1 MMPAMD
7 GFQLLEAL
15 KGDDRWRHIPVVM
28 LTARADMRDKL
39 RALRTGVD
47 DYLLKPFEED
57 ELLARIDNL
66 LKNYAGRSPVQR
78 RPSTVARPSSV
89 VTAEDQAWLEAFEVV
104 VEKRLGDFNLT
115 AEMLAEDMAM
125 SRAPFFRYLKRL
137 TGLTPAQYL
146 DEARF
151 QKARRLLEHR
161 EVSSVKAAA
170 YTVGFRQVK
179 HFSQNYKK
187 RFGKLPSESVA

>member
-1 MMPAMD
+1 
-7 GFQLLEAL
+7 
-15 KGDDRWRHIPVVM
+15 M

-66 LKNYAGRSPVQR
+66 LRNYRNRMLLREDATKPAQSAPSPVTI
-78 RPSTVARPSSV
+78 S
-89 VTAEDQAWLEAFEVV
+89 AEDQAWLERFELLLD
-104 VEKRLGDFNLT
+104 KRLGDFNLT
-115 AEMLAEDMAM
+115 AEMLAEEMAM
-125 SRAPFFRYLKRL
+125 SRAPFFRHLKRL

-151 QKARRLLEHR
+151 QKARSLFETRQ
-161 EVSSVKAAA
+161 SNSVKAVA
-170 YTVGFRQVK
+170 YKVGFRQVK

-187 RFGKLPSESVA
+187 RFGKLPSEVIG